1 MKVRL
6 LRDARI
12 KHSKGETV
20 EVSPQEF
27 LFLVSVG
34 SAEPLD
40 EVKKTE
46 TAVEDTTA
54 AEVPE
59 KKRQTR
65 KPKK

>member
-12 KHSKGETV
+12 KHSIGEII
-20 EVSPQEF
+20 EVSPEEF

-40 EVKKTE
+40 GVVIETPETNVVEVVE
-46 TAVEDTTA
+46 T
-54 AEVPE
+54 PE
-59 KKRQTR
+59 KKKPTR
-65 KPKK
+65 KTKK

>member
-12 KHSKGETV
+12 KHSKGEII
-20 EVSPQEF
+20 EVSPEEF

-40 EVKKTE
+40 EVVIE
-46 TAVEDTTA
+46 TPETNVVEVVET
-54 AEVPE
+54 PE
-59 KKRQTR
+59 KKKPTR
-65 KPKK
+65 KTKK

>member
-12 KHSKGETV
+12 KHSKGEIV
-20 EVSPQEF
+20 EVSPQEY

-40 EVKKTE
+40 EVKETE

-54 AEVPE
+54 AEFPE

>member
-40 EVKKTE
+40 EVKEVE
-46 TAVEDTTA
+46 TVVADTAAVET
-54 AEVPE
+54 PE